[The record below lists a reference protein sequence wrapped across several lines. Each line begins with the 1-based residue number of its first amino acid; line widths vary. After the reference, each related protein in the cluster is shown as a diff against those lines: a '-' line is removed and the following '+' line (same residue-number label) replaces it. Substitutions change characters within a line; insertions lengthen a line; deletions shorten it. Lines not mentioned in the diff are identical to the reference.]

1 VRQEA
6 SCAPM
11 REAAVASVRACG
23 GESAVTGTHAADPLQ
38 YLTTDSVFS
47 NGFCAGLAA
56 NFRVHSASP
65 RLFILL
71 IVALVSLRG
80 TSVHAAPFDLTGPTL
95 EVEVTR
101 GARTLPA
108 AEVPNLAVGDRVSV
122 KADLPDRESAHYLM
136 VAAFLRG
143 ATNPPPEQWFFACE
157 TWSRRCTKEGLTL
170 TVPEE
175 AQQLL
180 VFLAPQT
187 GGAYRTL
194 VNAVRGRPG
203 AFVRTS
209 QDLNQAALDHAR
221 LDAYLAAIRHL
232 GDVDPTQLK
241 EAAPL
246 LARSLAMKVDEA
258 CLGKIPVLQAP
269 CLAQG
274 RESLILD
281 DGHGATLAQE
291 LTSGPASD
299 LAMEASNTPQLK
311 SGYYGP
317 FIGSLID
324 IAKILDSLHTAQ
336 YQYFPA
342 LTAMHGRQVE
352 LTLNA
357 PPSFHDPKSVLVV
370 ALPPVEPPQF
380 PALHPV
386 NPGEMLCAAKDPLV
400 LPMEGAPV
408 VFSTAY
414 AHDSLVHL
422 VRKDRSSLDLP
433 ARADPVHGGF
443 VVSTA
448 SGAVRVPADVVT
460 ASVHGQWG
468 FDHYD
473 GPNFRL
479 AGAQAWSL
487 ASGDSPDL
495 IVGRAGTIHLRSD
508 SVSCLD
514 DISLTDA
521 AAKPHKV
528 EWKKS
533 NANEVE
539 LTLPLQDVTAGDL
552 TLRVRQFGRTDAQT
566 LLLHGFSQ
574 PGHLESFTLHRGDT
588 EGILRGNRLEEV
600 KALTFDGVQFTPG
613 ILSSREGQDELSLMA
628 QSGSDTR
635 TLKGGEA
642 QVTLSDG
649 RRFDVKASVDSPR
662 PSALLI
668 SKTVK
673 RPAAASD
680 NTIQLSNEA
689 ELPLEARLT
698 FSLRARSPASF
709 DSDEKLEVA
718 TTDGSFS
725 VLLTVGA
732 GVMLQS
738 RKIAVVTL
746 DPSKALG
753 ASAFGPLQFRRIVQG
768 VAGEWAPLATLVR
781 LPRVTGVICPADPD
795 ASCSLTGTNLFL
807 LDSVSGDAAFAR
819 AMRVPD
825 GFTEPVLPIPHPSQG
840 RLFVKLRDDPA
851 VINIAMLDVTTQP
864 AASTEAASPGPEP
877 LTGRPQP
884 SVATPTA
891 SASAAAPAVSAA
903 TAAPAA
909 SASTAPAVSVS
920 AAPPSAAPAPDSKS
934 QAPAPL
940 PAVTAVQSPPVHT
953 PP

>member
-1 VRQEA
+1 VPADRLGPSDGLFVSLGNFHVHFLSLRLFLLLTLA
-6 SCAPM
+6 LLSL
-11 REAAVASVRACG
+11 R
-23 GESAVTGTHAADPLQ
+23 VTSLHAA
-38 YLTTDSVFS
+38 
-47 NGFCAGLAA
+47 A
-56 NFRVHSASP
+56 
-65 RLFILL
+65 
-71 IVALVSLRG
+71 
-80 TSVHAAPFDLTGPTL
+80 FDLAGPTL

-108 AEVPNLAVGDRVSV
+108 AEVPNLGVGDRVSM
-122 KADLPDRESAHYLM
+122 KADLPERESAHYLM

-157 TWSRRCTKEGLTL
+157 TWTRRCAKEGLTL

-194 VNAVRGRPG
+194 VDAVRGRPG

-221 LDAYLAAIRHL
+221 LNAYLAAIRHL
-232 GDVDPTQLK
+232 GDVDPSQLK
-241 EAAPL
+241 EAAPI

-274 RESLILD
+274 KESLILD
-281 DGHGATLAQE
+281 DGHGASLAQA

-317 FIGSLID
+317 FVGSIID
-324 IAKILDSLHTAQ
+324 IAKILDSLRTAQ

-342 LTAMHGRQVE
+342 LTSMHGRQVE

-370 ALPPVEPPQF
+370 ALPPVEPPQL

-386 NPGEMLCAAKDPLV
+386 NPGEVLCASKDPLV

-414 AHDSLVHL
+414 AHDSVMHL
-422 VRKDRSSLDLP
+422 VRKDGSSFDLP
-433 ARADPVHGGF
+433 ARPDPALGGF
-443 VVSTA
+443 VVSA
-448 SGAVRVPADVVT
+448 GGARVPADAVT
-460 ASVHGQWG
+460 AAVHGQWG

-473 GPNFRL
+473 GPSFKL
-479 AGAQAWSL
+479 AGAQVWSL
-487 ASGDSPDL
+487 ASGDAPDL
-495 IVGRAGTIHLRSD
+495 IVGRAGTVHLRSD

-514 DISLTDA
+514 DVSLTDA
-521 AAKPHKV
+521 AAKLHKV
-528 EWKKS
+528 EWKRS

-539 LTLPLQDVTAGDL
+539 LTLPLQDVTAGEL
-552 TLRVRQFGRTDAQT
+552 TLRVKQFGHADTQT
-566 LLLHGFSQ
+566 LVLHGFSQ
-574 PGHLESFTLHRGDT
+574 PGHLESFTLHSGDT
-588 EGILRGNRLEEV
+588 EGILRGNRLDQV
-600 KALTFDGVQFTPG
+600 KALTFDGLQFTPG
-613 ILSSREGQDELSLMA
+613 TLASREGQDQLVLMA
-628 QSGSDTR
+628 QNGSDTR
-635 TLKGGEA
+635 TLKAGEA
-642 QVTLSDG
+642 QVTLRDG
-649 RRFDVKASVDSPR
+649 RSFAVKASVDSPR

-673 RPAAASD
+673 WPGAAD
-680 NTIQLSNEA
+680 ENTIQLSNEA

-698 FSLRARSPASF
+698 FSLQARSPASF
-709 DSDEKLEVA
+709 AGDEKLEVA

-725 VLLTVGA
+725 VLLAVGA

-738 RKIAVVTL
+738 RKTAVVTL

-781 LPRVTGVICPADPD
+781 LPKVTGVTCPADPD
-795 ASCSLTGTNLFL
+795 AGCSLTGSNLFL

-819 AMRVPD
+819 ATHVPD
-825 GFTEPVLPIPHPSQG
+825 GFTQPVLAIPHPSQG
-840 RLFVKLRDDPA
+840 RLFVRLRDDPA

-864 AASTEAASPGPEP
+864 SPATEAVSPGPEP
-877 LTGRPQP
+877 LTGKP
-884 SVATPTA
+884 
-891 SASAAAPAVSAA
+891 
-903 TAAPAA
+903 
-909 SASTAPAVSVS
+909 
-920 AAPPSAAPAPDSKS
+920 PPSAPPAPLPEAKS
-934 QAPAPL
+934 QAPL
-940 PAVTAVQSPPVHT
+940 PPAAAQSPAVHT